1 MEKGLAMRSRDTKR
15 PCLGPNRRALL
26 RVGVLG
32 MLGLGL
38 DDALRLRSRARGQDG
53 YDTEPTLSGSPRA
66 KSCILVW
73 LSGGPS
79 HLDTWDPKPDAPAD
93 VRGEFSPI
101 ETSIP
106 GVRISEILPEIA
118 GILDK
123 ATLVRS
129 ITSPE
134 AEHDRASHHMLTG
147 YRPSP
152 ALVYPSFGSV
162 LAKIRGFDAST
173 LPPYTAI
180 PAAPLFSSSG
190 YLTPAFDPFSV
201 GGDPNQPGFRVRDL
215 TPPDRLTLD
224 RLRRRREMVSTLDR
238 FASGSV
244 VDTPLTTSRD
254 SFAEQA
260 YDLLTSN
267 QAQEAFRIEQE
278 PEEVRDRFGRTQFGQ
293 SMLLARR
300 LVEAGVGFVTVN
312 DQGAG
317 PVGWDT
323 HVDNFPTLKDTLAP
337 PIDRGIAALIADL
350 ADRGLLGE
358 TLVVVM
364 GEFGRT
370 PKINDNAGRDHH
382 GRASSVLLAG
392 GGMPAGLV
400 LGATD
405 AIGDLPS
412 DRPVTPND
420 LAATLYTALGINP
433 EHRFLTPDGQPI
445 RLVDGGHAVAELL
458 G

>member
-1 MEKGLAMRSRDTKR
+1 MRSSDRNR
-15 PCLGPNRRALL
+15 PCLGPSRRALL

-32 MLGLGL
+32 ALGLGL
-38 DDALRLRSRARGQDG
+38 DDVLRLRAHSRAEDVYG
-53 YDTEPTLSGSPRA
+53 TEPTLSGTPRA

-79 HLDTWDPKPDAPAD
+79 HIDTWDPKPDAPAD
-93 VRGEFSPI
+93 VRGEFAPI

-106 GVRISEILPEIA
+106 GVRISEILPELA
-118 GILDK
+118 KVLDR
-123 ATLVRS
+123 AMLIRS

-147 YRPSP
+147 SRPSP

-162 LAKIRGFDAST
+162 LAKVRGFSNNT
-173 LPPYTAI
+173 LPPYAAI
-180 PAAPLFSSSG
+180 PSAPLFSSSG
-190 YLTPAFDPFSV
+190 YLTPAYDPFAV
-201 GGDPNQPGFRVRDL
+201 AGDPNQPGFRVRDL

-224 RLRRRREMVSTLDR
+224 RLRRRREMVATLDR
-238 FASGSV
+238 FAADAV

-254 SFAEQA
+254 TFAEQA
-260 YDLLTSN
+260 YDLLTSSA
-267 QAQEAFRIEQE
+267 AQEAFRIQAE
-278 PEEVRDRFGRTQFGQ
+278 PDDVRERFGRTQFGQ
-293 SMLLARR
+293 SLLLARR

-312 DQGAG
+312 DQGSG

-323 HVDNFPTLKDTLAP
+323 HVNNFPMLKDTLAP

-350 ADRGLLGE
+350 ADRGLLDE

-405 AIGDLPS
+405 AIADLPS

-433 EHRFLTPDGQPI
+433 DHRFLTPDGQPI
-445 RLVDGGHAVAELL
+445 RLVDGGRPVDELL
-458 G
+458 S